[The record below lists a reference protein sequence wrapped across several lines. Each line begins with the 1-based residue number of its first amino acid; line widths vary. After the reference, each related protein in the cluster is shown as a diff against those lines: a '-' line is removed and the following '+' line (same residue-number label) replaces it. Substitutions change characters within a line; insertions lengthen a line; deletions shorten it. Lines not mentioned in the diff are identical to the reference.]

1 MAMLKGMYI
10 LNQDAYGW
18 IYPQAIREA
27 IGRLIDCQRDCYS
40 QDAILKDPGLLK
52 DVDVIFSGWGC
63 PIFTRELLAAAPRLK
78 AVFYGAGSIKYFV
91 TDAFWERGIAVTS
104 GYIAND
110 IPVVMVTLA
119 QILFCLKRGWQYAIQ
134 YRQERH
140 PLRLQAPGTYG
151 ATIGIVS
158 LGAIGRMVVE
168 ALRPF
173 DFKVIA
179 YDPFVKSEDG
189 GTLVVEMVSLDEV
202 FRRSDVVSLHT
213 PWLKETEGLITG
225 AHLASMKPNSTFINT
240 ARGAVVRETEM
251 LDVLARRPDLFAVLD
266 VTYPEP
272 PDPDSPLFTLPNVLL
287 TPHIAGPIEGECA
300 RNGQFMLE
308 ELQRYLA
315 GEPMKYAISRERAAI
330 MA

>member
-1 MAMLKGMYI
+1 MLKGMYV
-10 LNQDAYGW
+10 LNQDAYEW
-18 IYPQAIREA
+18 IYPRAIREA
-27 IGRLIDCQRDCYS
+27 IGRLVDCQPVCYS
-40 QDAILKDPGLLK
+40 QEAILQNPDLLN
-52 DVDVIFSGWGC
+52 DVEVIFSGWGC
-63 PIFTRELLAAAPRLK
+63 PVFTREVLETAPRLK

-91 TDAFWERGIAVTS
+91 TDEFWERGIQVTS

-110 IPVVMVTLA
+110 IPVVMYTLA
-119 QILFCLKRGWQYAIQ
+119 QILFCLKRGWQYASQ

-140 PLRLQAPGTYG
+140 PLRLPAPGAYG
-151 ATIGIVS
+151 ATIGIIS
-158 LGAIGRMVVE
+158 LGAIGRMVVD

-173 DFKVIA
+173 EFKVIA
-179 YDPFVKSEDG
+179 YDPYVKPEDG
-189 GTLVVEMVSLDEV
+189 KALGVEMVSLDEV

-225 AHLASMKPNSTFINT
+225 QHLANMKPNSTFINT

-251 LDVLARRPDLFAVLD
+251 IETLARRPDLFAVLD

-272 PDPDSPLFTLPNVLL
+272 PDPDSPLFSLANVLL
-287 TPHIAGPIEGECA
+287 TPHIAGPIGAECG

-308 ELQRYLA
+308 ELERYLA
-315 GEPMKYAISRERAAI
+315 GQPMKYAITRERAAI